1 MNIKTLRVAGIKE
14 ALHAMR
20 HPKESY
26 ARADSVFTPEEE
38 FIGPQD
44 EDLTLRLEKAGPEHA
59 KHLRMMM
66 VWLEVT
72 APRYWYIEMDTYR
85 IGVEK
90 ISTST
95 MHKLMS
101 RPIELDDFENDEED
115 IALEY
120 AVRVLNARMAEWH
133 NETDKEKSKEIWRS
147 IIQLLPQSYLQTR
160 TMMMSYAAIRNIVK
174 QRRGHKL
181 KEWHQFIE
189 WAHTL
194 PEADTLIF
202 GGLDGAD

>member
-1 MNIKTLRVAGIKE
+1 MNIKTLRVAGIEE

-38 FIGPQD
+38 YIGPQD

-202 GGLDGAD
+202 GGFDGSD